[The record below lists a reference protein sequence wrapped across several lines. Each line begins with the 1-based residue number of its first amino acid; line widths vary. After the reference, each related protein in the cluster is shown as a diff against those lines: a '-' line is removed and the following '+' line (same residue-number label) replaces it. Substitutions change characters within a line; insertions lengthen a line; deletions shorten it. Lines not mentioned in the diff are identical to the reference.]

1 MAAQTRPTGLTAWS
15 WLRLDAGLG
24 LLRKTVTL
32 TRWLLL
38 AVAVLAAWPV
48 TLVAGIGYL
57 AAWLRAWPAGRLYR
71 AAGWALPVTAAG
83 LVFLEVRAP
92 GWMAA
97 RTPDRSWD
105 HLAAADLA
113 RVFLLLAPVT
123 VPAGLALAGLIRA
136 RPNLSDEQVRAD
148 DAGPEPV
155 PPWQSLTGLT
165 GVPAR
170 IRRGRPLRML
180 LRAAVAAALAMVVLR
195 LIPGTAAA
203 PADVFG
209 LIWWFVLTGRKD
221 LAPRPNGKTRSQPPA
236 TAGLPEVQIRATPT
250 GRR

>member
-1 MAAQTRPTGLTAWS
+1 MAVQTSRTGLTVWS
-15 WLRLDAGLG
+15 WLRLDAGLW

-57 AAWLRAWPAGRLYR
+57 AAWLRAWPAARLYR

-83 LVFLEVRAP
+83 LIFLELRTP
-92 GWMAA
+92 GWMTA
-97 RTPDRSWD
+97 RTPGRDWAHGWD

-113 RVFLLLAPVT
+113 RIFLLLAPVT

-136 RPNLSDEQVRAD
+136 RPDLSDEKVRTA
-148 DAGPEPV
+148 DAGPTPT
-155 PPWQSLTGLT
+155 PPWQPLASLAR
-165 GVPAR
+165 VPAR

-180 LRAAVAAALAMVVLR
+180 LRSAVTAALSLVVLR

-209 LIWWFVLTGRKD
+209 LIWWFVLTGRRD
-221 LAPRPNGKTRSQPPA
+221 LASS
-236 TAGLPEVQIRATPT
+236 PER
-250 GRR
+250 

>member
-1 MAAQTRPTGLTAWS
+1 MAVQIGPTGLTVWS
-15 WLRLDAGLG
+15 WLRLDAGRW
-24 LLRKTVTL
+24 LLRKTVAF

-83 LVFLEVRAP
+83 LVILEVRAP

-123 VPAGLALAGLIRA
+123 VPAGLALAGLIRI
-136 RPNLSDEQVRAD
+136 D
-148 DAGPEPV
+148 G
-155 PPWQSLTGLT
+155 GH
-165 GVPAR
+165 
-170 IRRGRPLRML
+170 RRR
-180 LRAAVAAALAMVVLR
+180 
-195 LIPGTAAA
+195 
-203 PADVFG
+203 
-209 LIWWFVLTGRKD
+209 
-221 LAPRPNGKTRSQPPA
+221 QP
-236 TAGLPEVQIRATPT
+236 
-250 GRR
+250 

>member
-1 MAAQTRPTGLTAWS
+1 MAAQTRLTGLTALS
-15 WLRLDAGLG
+15 WLRLDAGLW

-83 LVFLEVRAP
+83 LVILEVRTPGWVAARAP
-92 GWMAA
+92 GQGWAHG
-97 RTPDRSWD
+97 WD
-105 HLAAADLA
+105 HLAVADLA

-136 RPNLSDEQVRAD
+136 RPDVSDEQVRAA
-148 DAGPEPV
+148 DARPEPV
-155 PPWQSLTGLT
+155 PPWQPLTGLT

-180 LRAAVAAALAMVVLR
+180 LRAAVAAAMSLVVLY

-203 PADVFG
+203 PADMFG

-221 LAPRPNGKTRSQPPA
+221 LAPPP
-236 TAGLPEVQIRATPT
+236 ER
-250 GRR
+250 

>member
-1 MAAQTRPTGLTAWS
+1 MAAQTRPTGLTVWS
-15 WLRLDAGLG
+15 WLRLDVGLW
-24 LLRKTVTL
+24 LLRKTATL
-32 TRWLLL
+32 ARWLLL

-83 LVFLEVRAP
+83 LVFLEVRTP
-92 GWMAA
+92 GWMAT
-97 RTPDRSWD
+97 RTPDRSWAHGWD

-113 RVFLLLAPVT
+113 RIFLLLAPVT

-136 RPNLSDEQVRAD
+136 RPDLSDEQVRTAD
-148 DAGPEPV
+148 PRPEPI
-155 PPWQSLTGLT
+155 PRWQPLSRAAR
-165 GVPAR
+165 VPAR

-180 LRAAVAAALAMVVLR
+180 IRAAVAAALSLAVLH
-195 LIPGTAAA
+195 LIPGTAAG

-209 LIWWFVLTGRKD
+209 LIWWFALTGRKD
-221 LAPRPNGKTRSQPPA
+221 LAPPP
-236 TAGLPEVQIRATPT
+236 ER
-250 GRR
+250 